1 LKKLVNIF
9 ITFFVSLIA
18 VGQISPVKVNG
29 KWGFTKDGAEFLPA
43 KYDTVIAFDSVKKVC
58 MACIKTQKPS
68 PNKFIKMNTT
78 TTVCKYI
85 NERKEELV
93 IKVKNDTCSYFNFTK
108 AAVAN
113 YGSHRNCMIV
123 TSSKDGKK
131 YAVDNNF
138 KQIIFTGYD
147 EIIPLSIKDHYMVE
161 NKTTGASYLNGVVD
175 KNEKMLI
182 PMEYTHIKSNPFDTL
197 FITCTAQ
204 IRINGQDD
212 VYNLEGKK
220 IYSYNRHVDNATKNF
235 IIHKVFE
242 PTEHYIILDLKSNK
256 EKNIFAEDITYL
268 GNDMVNIKIK
278 GKYNKCNLFELDTY
292 KFLNHE

>member
-1 LKKLVNIF
+1 MKKTLNILVAIF
-9 ITFFVSLIA
+9 VLHVSFAQIT
-18 VGQISPVKVNG
+18 PVKVNG

-58 MACIKTQKPS
+58 MACIKSQKPS

-78 TTVCKYI
+78 TVCKYI
-85 NERKEELV
+85 NDRKEELV
-93 IKVKNDTCSYFNFTK
+93 IKVKNDTSGYFNFTK

-131 YAVDNNF
+131 YVVDNNF
-138 KQIIFTGYD
+138 KQITYTGYD

-161 NKTTGASYLNGVVD
+161 TKTNGAAYLNGVVD
-175 KNEKMLI
+175 RSEKMLI

-212 VYNLEGKK
+212 VYNLAGKK
-220 IYSYNRHVDNATKNF
+220 VHSYNRHIDNATKNF

-242 PTEHYIILDLKSNK
+242 PAEYYIILDLKTQK
-256 EKNIFAEDITYL
+256 EKTIHAEDITYL

-292 KFLNHE
+292 KFLNNE